1 MTEKLYYAD
10 AFCKEFDAKV
20 LCCEET
26 NGHFAILLDRTAF
39 FPEGG
44 GQFGDSGTLSSVEVF
59 DTHEKNGEVW
69 HYTHAPIAVDE
80 NVHGIL
86 DFDKRFRR
94 MQCHSGEH
102 ILSGILHKLYGVNN
116 VGFHLGES
124 DVTIDIDCMLTEEA
138 LRKAENLANEAV
150 VKDIPVRAWFPAEDE
165 AKTIEYRAKL
175 EITENLRL
183 VEYPGYDICACC
195 APHVVRSG
203 QIGVIKILDFANYKG
218 GMRIH
223 LLCGAMALEDYQDR
237 YASVQRIS
245 VMLSAKQAQVAEA
258 VERLKK
264 ENEEHVFA
272 VGALKKALAEEL
284 AASAKET
291 DGNLL
296 FFAPLLDAPSLRTLL
311 NGVLPKCGGIA
322 AAFCGKENAYSFCMA
337 SKSINLKEK
346 AKEIGAALLGRCGGS
361 PEMISGQCAASRTE
375 IEAYFQN

>member
-20 LCCEET
+20 LCCEEK
-26 NGHFAILLDRTAF
+26 NGYFAILLDRTAF

-44 GQFGDSGTLSSVEVF
+44 GQFGDSGTLNDIEVF
-59 DTHEKNGEVW
+59 DTQEKGGEVW
-69 HYTHAPIAVDE
+69 HYMHAPIAIGAT
-80 NVHGIL
+80 VHGLL

-116 VGFHLGES
+116 VGFHLGEG
-124 DVTIDIDCMLTEEA
+124 DVTIDIDRMLTAEEI
-138 LRKAENLANEAV
+138 RRAETLANDAV
-150 VKDIPVRAWFPAEDE
+150 AKDIPVRAWFPSEEE
-165 AKTIEYRAKL
+165 AKNIEYRAKL
-175 EITENLRL
+175 EITEGLRL
-183 VEYPGYDICACC
+183 VEYPDYDICACC
-195 APHVVRSG
+195 APHVASTG
-203 QIGVIKILDFANYKG
+203 QIGIIKILDFSNYKG

-223 LLCGAMALEDYQDR
+223 LLCGAMALEDYRNR
-237 YASVQRIS
+237 YAAVQQIS
-245 VMLSAKQAQVAEA
+245 VLLSAKQTQVAEA

-264 ENEEHVFA
+264 ENEEHLFA
-272 VGALKKALAEEL
+272 LGALKKALAEEF

-296 FFAPLLDAPSLRTLL
+296 FFAPLLDAPSLRALL

-337 SKSINLKEK
+337 SKNVNLKEK
-346 AKEIGAALLGRCGGS
+346 AKEIGEALHGRCGGS
-361 PEMISGQCAASRTE
+361 PEMISGQCTASRAE
-375 IEAYFQN
+375 IEAFFRN